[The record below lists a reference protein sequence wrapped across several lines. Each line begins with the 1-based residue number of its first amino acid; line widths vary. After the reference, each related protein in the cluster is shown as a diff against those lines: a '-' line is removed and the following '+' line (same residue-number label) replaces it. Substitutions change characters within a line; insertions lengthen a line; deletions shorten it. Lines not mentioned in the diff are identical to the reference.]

1 LCHLTM
7 MLFQFVDENGQRL
20 WRLLLLILV
29 IQFHNSIREHHILLC
44 PAIVQPCNL
53 PWTKL
58 YQSAD
63 PVSFLLMTGLTRPT
77 FVTLLDYL
85 FDLEDIA
92 RRCQC
97 GRPCSL
103 GPEGYLGLLL
113 FYLGSTMQYKHLC
126 LIFGI
131 TPSVWLCDKYD
142 AEKGGSEA
150 MVSSICSGK
159 VP

>member
-1 LCHLTM
+1 M
-7 MLFQFVDENGQRL
+7 MLFQFVDDNGQRL
-20 WRLLLLILV
+20 WQLLLLILL
-29 IQFHNSIREHHILLC
+29 IQFHNSMRECHILLRT
-44 PAIVQPCNL
+44 AIVQSCDS

-63 PVSFLLMTGLTRPT
+63 PVSFLHMTGLTRPT

-92 RRCQC
+92 HHCQRGC
-97 GRPCSL
+97 PCSL

-113 FYLGSTMQYKHLC
+113 FYLGSTMQYKYLC

-131 TPSVWLCDKYD
+131 TPSV
-142 AEKGGSEA
+142 
-150 MVSSICSGK
+150 CSCVINTMLKK
-159 VP
+159 VVRRLRSHPFA